1 MQQTSSIYIK
11 YGTCNSKKTWL
22 LGFAKEEMII
32 ASQIVK
38 VMPLFLPTLK
48 QTILFLSLS
57 T

>member
-1 MQQTSSIYIK
+1 
-11 YGTCNSKKTWL
+11 
-22 LGFAKEEMII
+22 LGFAMEEMII

-38 VMPLFLPTLK
+38 VMMPLFLPTLE

>member
-1 MQQTSSIYIK
+1 MEHAIQ
-11 YGTCNSKKTWL
+11 KTWL
-22 LGFAKEEMII
+22 LGFAKEETII

-38 VMPLFLPTLK
+38 VMPLFLPNLK